1 MRRRLLAAVLIG
13 AAMAPVFG
21 SRDRA
26 LGMTARQERSAAEAS
41 TAAALITRYR
51 AAFRLRPVKLDPR
64 LSAAAEHQAR
74 TIAQTGSLDHG
85 DFASRM
91 AVFGIKGKAAENLSG
106 GVGSVEEA
114 LAQWQA
120 SPAHNANLLIP
131 EFTRIGLARA
141 DSQGTR
147 YGRYWALVLAR

>member
-1 MRRRLLAAVLIG
+1 
-13 AAMAPVFG
+13 
-21 SRDRA
+21 
-26 LGMTARQERSAAEAS
+26 MTAGRERSPAGAS
-41 TAAALITRYR
+41 TIAALITRYR
-51 AAFRLRPVKLDPR
+51 AAFGLGPVKLDPR
-64 LSAAAEHQAR
+64 LGAAAEHQAR
-74 TIAQTGSLDHG
+74 AIAQTGSLDHG

-91 AVFGIKGKAAENLSG
+91 AAFGIKGKAAENLSG
-106 GVGSVEEA
+106 GVASVEEA

-141 DSQGTR
+141 DSRGTR